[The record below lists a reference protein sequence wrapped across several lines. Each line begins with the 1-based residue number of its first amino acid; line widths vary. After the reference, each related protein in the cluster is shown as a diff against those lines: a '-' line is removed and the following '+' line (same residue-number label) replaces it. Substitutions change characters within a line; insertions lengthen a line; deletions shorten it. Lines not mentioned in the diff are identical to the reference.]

1 MAYILLGLAI
11 GLELLAT
18 TLLKYSAGFTR
29 PWPTL
34 GCLLSYISCFYLLS
48 KALNTI
54 NLGVAYA
61 TWSAVGIVVTSI
73 ISVALFG
80 EKVNLTGVMSLI
92 LITSGCILLNLYG
105 TTSK

>member
-1 MAYILLGLAI
+1 MAYILLSIAI

-18 TLLKYSAGFTR
+18 TLLKYSAGFTKL
-29 PWPTL
+29 WPTL

-61 TWSAVGIVVTSI
+61 TWSAVGIVATSI
-73 ISVALFG
+73 ISAVLFG
-80 EKVNLTGVMSLI
+80 EKVNLTGIISLI
-92 LITSGCILLNLYG
+92 MIISGCILLNLYG
-105 TTSK
+105 TMSR

>member
-18 TLLKYSAGFTR
+18 TLLKYSVGFTKL
-29 PWPTL
+29 WPTL
-34 GCLLSYISCFYLLS
+34 GCILSYISCFYLLS

-73 ISVALFG
+73 ITATLFG
-80 EKVNLTGVMSLI
+80 EKVNLIGAMSLV
-92 LITSGCILLNLYG
+92 LIITGCILLNLYG